1 MSFTLIDTGSENF
14 ELTASVWTW
23 KAALEVIKSFD
34 VIGEGAIRQM
44 TYNATGVSVSLEDAH
59 AIGAKVRDELLPKM
73 NQKGRIYA
81 DLSITD
87 APDDKTLHRDEDEQW
102 KNYSASYDWLKDF
115 SEFCL
120 RSKGFR
126 VF

>member
-1 MSFTLIDTGSENF
+1 MSFTLIDLGSENF
-14 ELTASVWTW
+14 ELTANVWTW

-34 VIGEGAIRQM
+34 VVGEGAVRQM
-44 TYNATGVSVSLEDAH
+44 AYNATGATIDLEDAH
-59 AIGAKVRDELLPKM
+59 AIGKKIRDELLPKM
-73 NQKGRIYA
+73 TEKGRIYS

-115 SEFCL
+115 SDFCL
-120 RSKGFR
+120 KSKGFR

>member
-1 MSFTLIDTGSENF
+1 MSFTLLDLGSENF
-14 ELTASVWTW
+14 EFTASVWTW

-44 TYNATGVSVSLEDAH
+44 TYNATGVTVSLEDAH
-59 AIGAKVRDELLPKM
+59 EIGTRVRDELLPKM
-73 NQKGRIYA
+73 NEKGRIYA

>member
-1 MSFTLIDTGSENF
+1 MSFTLLDQGSENF
-14 ELTASVWTW
+14 EFTANVWTW

-34 VIGEGAIRQM
+34 IIGEGAVRQM
-44 TYNATGVSVSLEDAH
+44 TYNATGVTVSIDDAH
-59 AIGAKVRDELLPKM
+59 EIGSKIRDQFLPKM
-73 NQKGRIYA
+73 NENSRVFA
-81 DLSITD
+81 DLSISD

-102 KNYSASYDWLKDF
+102 KNYSASYEWLKEF
-115 SEFCL
+115 SDFCL